1 VIEDDSERL
10 WKRATELESEN
21 YNLKAAAA
29 EAYEDYGVLQ
39 LANSSLLSE
48 HNDAHW
54 RCEDLENDLKKA
66 NADSTARI
74 SALEATVKSVEA
86 RSVAVAATSNKR
98 LSHFEAELMKDLTE
112 LREFSYIR
120 CIGGLCS
127 LMPEG
132 DPSAM
137 DYIRWLSV
145 EVADHPK
152 VFAGV
157 NENFI
162 STAVEGT
169 LTMAGDS
176 VDLDA
181 VQDVVAANSVDI
193 LPRRQM

>member
-1 VIEDDSERL
+1 MKGVI
-10 WKRATELESEN
+10 
-21 YNLKAAAA
+21 A
-29 EAYEDYGVLQ
+29 EASKDYEVLQ

-48 HNDAHW
+48 RNGARW

-98 LSHFEAELMKDLTE
+98 LSHFEAELVKDLTE

-132 DPSAM
+132 DPSAT
-137 DYIRWLSV
+137 DYICWLSV
-145 EVADHPK
+145 EVVDHPK
-152 VFAGV
+152 VFVGM

-162 STAVEGT
+162 FTAVEGT